1 MHARTHAPS
10 SHFKRARAHQRILTS
25 WHNTSCRL
33 WKSHTCTRQR
43 NTNIKVWCLTH
54 THKHIRAH
62 MHSNTHFP
70 WNESYIKNYYFYGS
84 HWVERFRWLSLC
96 WVQIRPFLCLIHADG
111 PKITP
116 QWLPYCIT
124 MPKCMYNCIMSAHI
138 YKHTHSNT
146 HTVPHRMSEAR
157 VSVLNCNGPC
167 QIKGKVFLCPPS
179 NSINI
184 PSAMNS

>member
-1 MHARTHAPS
+1 MS
-10 SHFKRARAHQRILTS
+10 IFE
-25 WHNTSCRL
+25 
-33 WKSHTCTRQR
+33 HTCTA
-43 NTNIKVWCLTH
+43 TH
-54 THKHIRAH
+54 T
-62 MHSNTHFP
+62 FP

-138 YKHTHSNT
+138 YKRTHSNT
-146 HTVPHRMSEAR
+146 LTVPHRMSEAP

-167 QIKGKVFLCPPS
+167 QIKGKGFFFYVLRQTQLIFHQPWIHRPHWTTA
-179 NSINI
+179 NS
-184 PSAMNS
+184 SALVCAQMGVCVYTCVRGCISEHVDM